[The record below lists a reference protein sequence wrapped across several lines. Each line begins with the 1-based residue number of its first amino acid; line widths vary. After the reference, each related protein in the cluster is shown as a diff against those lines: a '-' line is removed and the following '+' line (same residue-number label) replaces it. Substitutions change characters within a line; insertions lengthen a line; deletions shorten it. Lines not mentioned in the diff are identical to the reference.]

1 MSEKDKHINQDD
13 FSQKIKEKLENYS
26 MPVDEGLWLEIEKK
40 LVSPKRKKIV
50 PFWYWLSGGVAAAV
64 LALLLLV
71 NPFESTENKDLIST
85 KIAITTQ
92 QDTISSQQTLAEN
105 DLTEDFMGMGQHKPR
120 HSTVGVQKPLC
131 SGLTFVGKEVYQ
143 ESKITKTEISETSK
157 SITDSVS
164 RSVIEN
170 NQEGSLVKKEVS
182 TTAQES
188 NKKIDVLPDLN
199 DYPEVIPPTKTRKK
213 QPLLLAMAMET
224 SGTLSGEDFQE
235 APLYS
240 DASQSDRTLVG
251 GELASKYSSVLNVS
265 DFTETRHLPPLS
277 VGLTVVM
284 PFSERF
290 SIESGLVYTYLRSE
304 FTKPG
309 ITSYKA
315 NLNLHYL
322 GIPLNLRVKLW
333 NKPAWSIYLSAGG
346 MVEKGLR
353 SIYNQEIEDNRG
365 TLDTDIKSKID
376 GLQWSLNAG
385 LGVDVKIQKR
395 LSLFA
400 EPKLIYYLQNNQPES
415 ARTESPLYVGINGG
429 LRIEL

>member
-1 MSEKDKHINQDD
+1 MSEKHKHINQDD

-26 MPVDEGLWLEIEKK
+26 MSVDENLWLGIEKK

-71 NPFESTENKDLIST
+71 NPFETTDNKDLINT
-85 KIAITTQ
+85 KITVTAQ
-92 QDTISSQQTLAEN
+92 RDTISSRQTLAEN
-105 DLTEDFMGMGQHKPR
+105 DLVESFIGEEQHKIR
-120 HSTVGVQKPLC
+120 HSTVSVQKLLR
-131 SGLTFVGKEVYQ
+131 SSLAFVEKEVYQ
-143 ESKITKTEISETSK
+143 TSKTIKTEISETSK

-170 NQEGSLVKKEVS
+170 NQEGSLVKKEAI
-182 TTAQES
+182 TTTQES

-199 DYPEVIPPTKTRKK
+199 DYSEVIPPTKTRKK

-284 PFSERF
+284 PFSECF

-315 NLNLHYL
+315 SLNLHYL
-322 GIPLNLRVKLW
+322 GIPLNLRAKLW
-333 NKPAWSIYLSAGG
+333 NNPTWSIYLSAGG
-346 MVEKGLR
+346 IVEKGLR

-376 GLQWSLNAG
+376 GLQWSLSLG

-415 ARTESPLYVGINGG
+415 TRTESPLYVGVNGG